1 MNIYVSIYTKC
12 WYALS
17 SQSISDDTNLLA
29 SCQSKIDIE
38 YAPTTIDQ
46 DRLRAC
52 EASANDY
59 R

>member
-1 MNIYVSIYTKC
+1 MYMNVSIYTNC
-12 WYALS
+12 WFSLS

-29 SCQSKIDIE
+29 SCQSNIDIE
-38 YAPTTIDQ
+38 CAPTTIDQ